1 MKKIVSGEELYE
13 YMEET
18 INILCD
24 TVATTL
30 GPIGNNIMIDH
41 SHFSPFITNDGVTIA
56 KNIESEDAITNTI
69 LELTKEASI
78 KTDEMVG
85 DGTTTTLV
93 MLKSIFLEGLNAI
106 RNGKKPIILKKELD
120 DALLKILP
128 YLEKYKKI
136 PSQEDLLH
144 IAISSANDNHIGE
157 NVFEAINKVKNKNA
171 IFLSEHESEET
182 KICYQNGYRFD
193 TMLASP
199 HFFYQKEKIELDQ
212 ALFLL
217 ADNTFQD
224 IEEIALILN
233 EALEKQMP
241 LVILANDYEEGFV
254 NDILSLYFEN
264 KVTCILLKNPEY
276 GANQRYLLQDLSVIA
291 KGKIVSTID
300 QVDFDCIG
308 KIQHMEID
316 QKQVCLS
323 FQNDE
328 QIENYIDLLQEKI
341 EKEKE
346 DSSTLQ
352 KRSAMLKT
360 GTVEIKI
367 GGIGKTERREK
378 HMRYEDALCATSIAL
393 NGVLPGSGITL
404 LKIKNEITPITDGE
418 KILWNSLEKPW
429 IQILENAGISSEQI
443 YQKLKEHNFEKLYNV
458 KEDSYEDI
466 KNTKVLDP
474 LLVVENTLKNAT
486 AIASLL
492 LTTSHLVINEYLPK
506 ESNNVEEF

>member
-13 YMEET
+13 YVEET

-93 MLKSIFLEGLNAI
+93 MLKSVFLEGLNAI

-120 DALLKILP
+120 EALLKILP
-128 YLEKYKKI
+128 YLTKYKKT
-136 PSQEDLLH
+136 PSKEDLLH

-171 IFLSEHESEET
+171 IFLTEHESEET
-182 KICYQNGYRFD
+182 KICYQNGYGFD

-199 HFFYQKEKIELDQ
+199 HFFYQKEKIVLDQ

-217 ADNTFQD
+217 VDNTLQD

-241 LVILANDYEEGFV
+241 LIIIANDYEEGFV

-276 GANQRYLLQDLSVIA
+276 GANQRYFLQDLSVIT
-291 KGKIVSTID
+291 KGKILSITD
-300 QVDFDCIG
+300 QMNFDYIG
-308 KIQHMEID
+308 KIQHIEID
-316 QKQVCLS
+316 QKQVFIT
-323 FQNDE
+323 FQKDE
-328 QIENYIDLLQEKI
+328 QIKNYIY
-341 EKEKE
+341 
-346 DSSTLQ
+346 TLQ
-352 KRSAMLKT
+352 NETGKEEIFNLEKRLAMLST
-360 GTVEIKI
+360 GIVEIKL
-367 GGIGKTERREK
+367 GGISKTERREK

-429 IQILENAGISSEQI
+429 IQILENAGINHERV
-443 YQKLKEHNFEKLYNV
+443 YQKLKEYNFQKLYNV
-458 KEDSYEDI
+458 KEDNYEDI
-466 KNTKVLDP
+466 KNAKVLDP